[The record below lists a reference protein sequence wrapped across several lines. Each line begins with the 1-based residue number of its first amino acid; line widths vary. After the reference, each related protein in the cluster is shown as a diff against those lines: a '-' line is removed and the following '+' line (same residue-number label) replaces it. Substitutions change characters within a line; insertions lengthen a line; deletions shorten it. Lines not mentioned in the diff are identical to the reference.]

1 MLFLIS
7 FYLFVCLP
15 SMLTLPPMKVAG
27 KPHTHTHTQRER
39 EKKKVE
45 ENVRWSAK
53 QNGFAFE

>member
-27 KPHTHTHTQRER
+27 KPHTQRER